1 MPNTLRLRSAVTPG
15 AVPTTLAAGELAIN
29 RADKEVYF
37 ADATNTITSLLYL
50 DCGEI
55 TMPPLSLSLWRAE
68 ALDSNWH
75 WSN

>member
-1 MPNTLRLRSAVTPG
+1 MASTIQIKRSSTPG
-15 AVPTTLAAGELAIN
+15 AVPSSLAAGELALN
-29 RADKEVYF
+29 RADGELYYL
-37 ADATNTITSLLYL
+37 DASSQIVSLLDI

-55 TMPPLSLSLWRAE
+55 TAGSVSLWAAE